1 MSRRFLVPALL
12 WVCPLALVGLL
23 WSPAAVR
30 AQSPSDPPASFS
42 FDETFKKTKPT
53 DDDIAAAVLK
63 AIGAIALH
71 EASKPQPDDGVA
83 EAIARGLSKVARDKL
98 IDSAL
103 EDLFPAAPKIE
114 RDAVRSL
121 AVLALDGELDRD
133 RDRIVGR
140 LRRTN
145 PDMADAVEAAEFL
158 IQFSK
163 AVDKK

>member
-1 MSRRFLVPALL
+1 MSRRFLIPALL
-12 WVCPLALVGLL
+12 WVCPLALVGLVY
-23 WSPAAVR
+23 SPTAAL
-30 AQSPSDPPASFS
+30 AQPPSALTDGFS
-42 FDETFKKTKPT
+42 FNLKTTPT

-63 AIGAIALH
+63 SIGAIALH

-83 EAIARGLSKVARDKL
+83 EAIARGVAKVARDKL

-103 EDLFPAAPKIE
+103 QDLFPDAEKVE

-133 RDRIVGR
+133 RDRIVAR

-145 PDMADAVEAAEFL
+145 PDMADVVEAAEYL

-163 AVDKK
+163 AVDKQ